1 MLDSPST
8 GDPNARVGREP
19 QTTAPLPERS
29 QEAGSSVAGVAE
41 HSLQDQNL
49 QERTDLQ
56 DRDLMRR
63 IEQQD
68 QSALAQLYE
77 RYGRPVYSLTY
88 RVLQNTA
95 LAEEATQDTFMKVWK
110 QSARWDSDKG
120 VLTSW
125 LLTIARYTAIDRL
138 RQEQRQTAPQMVSI
152 DAIVAPESEEGQ
164 PEDIILRDGVVLR
177 HLLTQIPQEQA
188 QVIEM
193 GFFQGLTHTEL
204 AERLD
209 QPLGT
214 IKTRARLGLQKLR
227 ALWNELENQNA
238 G

>member
-1 MLDSPST
+1 MLETPST

-19 QTTAPLPERS
+19 QTTTASLPELT
-29 QEAGSSVAGVAE
+29 QEAASSVAYVTDRA
-41 HSLQDQNL
+41 Q
-49 QERTDLQ
+49 QESALQ

-88 RVLQNTA
+88 RVLQNAA

-110 QSARWDSDKG
+110 QSTRWDSHKG
-120 VLTSW
+120 ALTSW

-138 RQEQRQTAPQMVSI
+138 RQEQRQTAPQTVSL
-152 DAIVAPESEEGQ
+152 DSIVSPEAVEGQ
-164 PEDIILRDGVVLR
+164 PEDAILRDGVVLR

-204 AERLD
+204 AERLE

-227 ALWNELENQNA
+227 ALWNELENQEA
-238 G
+238 R

>member
-1 MLDSPST
+1 MV
-8 GDPNARVGREP
+8 NAAEMADRE
-19 QTTAPLPERS
+19 
-29 QEAGSSVAGVAE
+29 SSF
-41 HSLQDQNL
+41 
-49 QERTDLQ
+49 Q

-77 RYGRPVYSLTY
+77 RYGRPVYSLAY
-88 RVLQNTA
+88 RVLQNAA

-110 QSARWDSDKG
+110 QSARWDSHKG
-120 VLTSW
+120 ALTSW

-138 RQEQRQTAPQMVSI
+138 RQEQRQTAPQMVSL
-152 DAIVAPESEEGQ
+152 DAIVSPESEEGQ
-164 PEDIILRDGVVLR
+164 PEDVVMRDGVVLR
-177 HLLTQIPQEQA
+177 SLLNQIPQEQA

-204 AERLD
+204 AEKLD

-227 ALWNELENQNA
+227 LLWSELEGQGA

>member
-1 MLDSPST
+1 MFDTPST

-19 QTTAPLPERS
+19 QTAASLPERS
-29 QEAGSSVAGVAE
+29 QEAGYSVANVAE
-41 HSLQDQNL
+41 NALHESL
-49 QERTDLQ
+49 LQ

-88 RVLQNTA
+88 RVLQNSA

-152 DAIVAPESEEGQ
+152 DAIVSPEAEEGQ

-227 ALWNELENQNA
+227 ALWIELESQEA